1 MAESYY
7 ESLQND
13 VINSFG
19 GVTAGANDA
28 VKFGYDLYGSFKL
41 DGKFCERVENNYYY
55 NLGNYFY

>member
-19 GVTAGANDA
+19 GVTAGVNDA
-28 VKFGYDLYGSFKL
+28 IKFGYDVYGTLKPGGTIVDIVN
-41 DGKFCERVENNYYY
+41 DG
-55 NLGNYFY
+55 YF

>member
-28 VKFGYDLYGSFKL
+28 VKFEYDVYGTLKPGGTIVDIVNDS
-41 DGKFCERVENNYYY
+41 
-55 NLGNYFY
+55 YFYNMYSNIY